1 MVTHYPR
8 HAASQTVSTAAMPP
22 AAVGVGARVMEWIR
36 QAYCGLH
43 GHDAMLHFEKDRLA
57 LQCVSCGHRTPGW
70 DLNETRRPMVT
81 VRTEP
86 AHHAVIRPHLVS
98 ARRIA

>member
-1 MVTHYPR
+1 MVTHYPG
-8 HAASQTVSTAAMPP
+8 HTASQPLTP
-22 AAVGVGARVMEWIR
+22 AATPAAESVGARVMEWIR

-43 GHDAMLHFEKDRLA
+43 GHGTMLHFEKDRLL

-70 DLNETRRPMVT
+70 DLNEMPRPTVT

-86 AHHAVIRPHLVS
+86 AHHAVMRPHLVS